1 MDIIFLFYMGEMQ
14 DKCGPFSTK
23 KYTCYTS
30 ESLLKMRDAWNRM
43 HPDDVIVHTSPQKIW
58 NHFRTRFNDVCSI
71 EKCWLRKIFTDS
83 SREIGKIEHETFA
96 PKRPSKWKK
105 NPREWLTSI
114 DISRVM
120 SQYESKYKRFAFLGA
135 VPVDFAG
142 TLRNKKCVVNDLCV
156 FDIKKY
162 MDRGKTCF
170 GMAINTDPHTRG
182 GEHWTSLYMEI
193 ANNKASITFFDS
205 SGIEPMDEVYDFAD
219 NIEEQLEPL
228 GIKCKLYYNETR
240 HQYSRSECGMYT
252 IYFLSH
258 MLNGKLSKFKINNM
272 VIPDKEMIKMRN
284 HFFG

>member
-1 MDIIFLFYMGEMQ
+1 MG
-14 DKCGPFSTK
+14 DGDSKCGPFSNK
-23 KYTCYTS
+23 KYTCYTDD
-30 ESLLKMRDAWNRM
+30 SLVKMRDKWNIL
-43 HPDDVIVHTSPQKIW
+43 HPDDMILYDTSKKIW
-58 NHFRTRFNDVCSI
+58 DHFRSRFNDVCSI
-71 EKCWLRKIFTDS
+71 EKCWLRKIFSGDN
-83 SREIGKIEHETFA
+83 REAGGIETETFA
-96 PKRPSKWKK
+96 PKKPSKWKK

-120 SQYESKYKRFAFLGA
+120 SQYESKYKSFAFLGA

-142 TLRNKKCVVNDLCV
+142 TLKNNRCVVDDLCV

-162 MDRGKTCF
+162 MDRGKTSF
-170 GMAINTDPHTRG
+170 GMAINTDPHTKG
-182 GEHWTSLYMEI
+182 GEHWTSLYI
-193 ANNKASITFFDS
+193 DISNNKASITFFDS

-228 GIKCKLYYNETR
+228 GIKCKLYYNEKR